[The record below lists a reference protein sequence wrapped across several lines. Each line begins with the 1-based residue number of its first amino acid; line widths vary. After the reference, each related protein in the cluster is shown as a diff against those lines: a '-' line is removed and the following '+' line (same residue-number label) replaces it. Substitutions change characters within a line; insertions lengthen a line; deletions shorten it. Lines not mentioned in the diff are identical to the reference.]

1 MGKVKH
7 IFLTLLLTV
16 LPGLAAAQSANMV
29 RGTVVDGDNEPIIG
43 ATVHEIDK
51 TNRVHSMTVT
61 DINGEFS
68 LQVKNP
74 ANKLKISFVGFTAQ
88 MLPIEPVMNVK
99 LEDSSTLAEVVV
111 TAQKVMNDGTMPI
124 PIREISGAM
133 QTINTKA
140 FEGVSVSSIDDALQG
155 RLAGLDIVNA
165 SGDLGSG
172 SAMRIRGSG
181 SINSNSTPLIVL
193 NDIPYESHVDGSF
206 DYANATSEQFANL
219 LSINPEDIE
228 EITVLKDGA
237 SAAIYGSRG
246 ANGVIMI
253 KTKRGVKGPPKVQYL
268 FKFSAHKQP
277 RGRKMLNGDD
287 YTMLM
292 KQAYFNPRQDVNA
305 ADIPEFN
312 YDPTF
317 SEYYEFNNNTDWVD
331 AVTQYGYTYDNTVNI
346 TGGGDKARYRVSVG
360 YLNQS
365 GTIIKQHLDR
375 ISSLMNLD
383 YQVSDRLRFST
394 EFSLTHSKNKQNY
407 KENWDSEGLL
417 DIAYRKMPNVS
428 IYRHDAQGNE
438 TDEFYN
444 IPITSQLDD
453 NQKNLVNPVALA
465 HKAKYDETSMRI
477 IPTLR
482 LNYEILD
489 PAKHRLRYTGYVQ
502 FDIEN
507 KKEDK
512 ILPREISSQ
521 PWTNWAINR
530 VYGREAESLNIQ
542 TKHDLLFVPKL
553 PEKHSL
559 LLYAAWELTTGNSQY
574 QEFRKYD
581 LPNGIHSPTAEGYA
595 DTQESIKSEW
605 RSMAYMGRIHYAF
618 DNRYI
623 LDATIRRDG
632 STRFGP
638 DNRWGTFPAVSVKWN
653 ISDEHWMDWSNDW
666 LNLLGIRLGYGKTGR
681 MPDYEYLHYSRYTGG
696 GNYIDI
702 STMKPST
709 IRLSNLKWE
718 TNTSYNFGVDL
729 NLFNYKYNLD
739 FNLFHEKNQ
748 DLLFKDF
755 TIPSSTGFGSLS
767 YINGGAMEKNGWE
780 LNFYTNN
787 LVKVGDWSFDVNFNL
802 ANYTSKITELL
813 PAIAEMNKGEF
824 NGQNGSYLS
833 RFQVGNAYGSVYG
846 FRYKGVYQYSDYNE
860 NGTSPV
866 VRDEAGNVV
875 RDANGNPLYMTFGYG
890 TANYR
895 FRGGDAIYEDVN
907 HDGTIDELDIVY
919 LGNCNPKFYGGFG
932 FTVRWKNLSVNAFFN
947 FRTGNKIVNY
957 ARMWSENMYTNNNQ
971 SIAVNW
977 RWRKEGD
984 LTDMPR
990 ALYQYGYNWL
1000 GSDRFVEDGSF
1011 LRFKYL
1017 TFNYEFPK
1025 TLCEK
1030 IKLSQI
1036 NTYLTLNNLCTW
1048 TKYSG
1053 VDPEISPNQYGIA
1066 EDRSNTPRSQYFTL
1080 GITVGF

>member
-16 LPGLAAAQSANMV
+16 LPALAAAQSANMV

-206 DYANATSEQFANL
+206 DYANATSKQFANL

-438 TDEFYN
+438 TDE
-444 IPITSQLDD
+444 S
-453 NQKNLVNPVALA
+453 
-465 HKAKYDETSMRI
+465 
-477 IPTLR
+477 
-482 LNYEILD
+482 
-489 PAKHRLRYTGYVQ
+489 
-502 FDIEN
+502 
-507 KKEDK
+507 
-512 ILPREISSQ
+512 
-521 PWTNWAINR
+521 
-530 VYGREAESLNIQ
+530 
-542 TKHDLLFVPKL
+542 
-553 PEKHSL
+553 
-559 LLYAAWELTTGNSQY
+559 
-574 QEFRKYD
+574 
-581 LPNGIHSPTAEGYA
+581 
-595 DTQESIKSEW
+595 
-605 RSMAYMGRIHYAF
+605 
-618 DNRYI
+618 
-623 LDATIRRDG
+623 
-632 STRFGP
+632 
-638 DNRWGTFPAVSVKWN
+638 
-653 ISDEHWMDWSNDW
+653 
-666 LNLLGIRLGYGKTGR
+666 
-681 MPDYEYLHYSRYTGG
+681 
-696 GNYIDI
+696 
-702 STMKPST
+702 ST
-709 IRLSNLKWE
+709 ISPSPR
-718 TNTSYNFGVDL
+718 
-729 NLFNYKYNLD
+729 
-739 FNLFHEKNQ
+739 
-748 DLLFKDF
+748 
-755 TIPSSTGFGSLS
+755 SST
-767 YINGGAMEKNGWE
+767 
-780 LNFYTNN
+780 T
-787 LVKVGDWSFDVNFNL
+787 
-802 ANYTSKITELL
+802 T
-813 PAIAEMNKGEF
+813 
-824 NGQNGSYLS
+824 
-833 RFQVGNAYGSVYG
+833 R
-846 FRYKGVYQYSDYNE
+846 
-860 NGTSPV
+860 
-866 VRDEAGNVV
+866 
-875 RDANGNPLYMTFGYG
+875 
-890 TANYR
+890 
-895 FRGGDAIYEDVN
+895 
-907 HDGTIDELDIVY
+907 
-919 LGNCNPKFYGGFG
+919 
-932 FTVRWKNLSVNAFFN
+932 
-947 FRTGNKIVNY
+947 RT
-957 ARMWSENMYTNNNQ
+957 W
-971 SIAVNW
+971 
-977 RWRKEGD
+977 
-984 LTDMPR
+984 
-990 ALYQYGYNWL
+990 
-1000 GSDRFVEDGSF
+1000 
-1011 LRFKYL
+1011 
-1017 TFNYEFPK
+1017 
-1025 TLCEK
+1025 
-1030 IKLSQI
+1030 
-1036 NTYLTLNNLCTW
+1036 
-1048 TKYSG
+1048 
-1053 VDPEISPNQYGIA
+1053 
-1066 EDRSNTPRSQYFTL
+1066 
-1080 GITVGF
+1080 

>member
-16 LPGLAAAQSANMV
+16 LPALAAAQSANMV

-574 QEFRKYD
+574 
-581 LPNGIHSPTAEGYA
+581 
-595 DTQESIKSEW
+595 
-605 RSMAYMGRIHYAF
+605 
-618 DNRYI
+618 
-623 LDATIRRDG
+623 
-632 STRFGP
+632 
-638 DNRWGTFPAVSVKWN
+638 
-653 ISDEHWMDWSNDW
+653 
-666 LNLLGIRLGYGKTGR
+666 
-681 MPDYEYLHYSRYTGG
+681 
-696 GNYIDI
+696 
-702 STMKPST
+702 
-709 IRLSNLKWE
+709 
-718 TNTSYNFGVDL
+718 
-729 NLFNYKYNLD
+729 
-739 FNLFHEKNQ
+739 
-748 DLLFKDF
+748 
-755 TIPSSTGFGSLS
+755 
-767 YINGGAMEKNGWE
+767 
-780 LNFYTNN
+780 
-787 LVKVGDWSFDVNFNL
+787 
-802 ANYTSKITELL
+802 
-813 PAIAEMNKGEF
+813 
-824 NGQNGSYLS
+824 
-833 RFQVGNAYGSVYG
+833 
-846 FRYKGVYQYSDYNE
+846 
-860 NGTSPV
+860 
-866 VRDEAGNVV
+866 
-875 RDANGNPLYMTFGYG
+875 
-890 TANYR
+890 
-895 FRGGDAIYEDVN
+895 
-907 HDGTIDELDIVY
+907 
-919 LGNCNPKFYGGFG
+919 
-932 FTVRWKNLSVNAFFN
+932 
-947 FRTGNKIVNY
+947 
-957 ARMWSENMYTNNNQ
+957 
-971 SIAVNW
+971 
-977 RWRKEGD
+977 
-984 LTDMPR
+984 
-990 ALYQYGYNWL
+990 
-1000 GSDRFVEDGSF
+1000 
-1011 LRFKYL
+1011 
-1017 TFNYEFPK
+1017 
-1025 TLCEK
+1025 
-1030 IKLSQI
+1030 
-1036 NTYLTLNNLCTW
+1036 
-1048 TKYSG
+1048 
-1053 VDPEISPNQYGIA
+1053 
-1066 EDRSNTPRSQYFTL
+1066 
-1080 GITVGF
+1080 

>member
-16 LPGLAAAQSANMV
+16 LPALAAAQSANMV

-365 GTIIKQHLDR
+365 GTIIKQHLD
-375 ISSLMNLD
+375 
-383 YQVSDRLRFST
+383 
-394 EFSLTHSKNKQNY
+394 
-407 KENWDSEGLL
+407 
-417 DIAYRKMPNVS
+417 
-428 IYRHDAQGNE
+428 
-438 TDEFYN
+438 
-444 IPITSQLDD
+444 
-453 NQKNLVNPVALA
+453 
-465 HKAKYDETSMRI
+465 
-477 IPTLR
+477 
-482 LNYEILD
+482 
-489 PAKHRLRYTGYVQ
+489 
-502 FDIEN
+502 
-507 KKEDK
+507 
-512 ILPREISSQ
+512 
-521 PWTNWAINR
+521 
-530 VYGREAESLNIQ
+530 
-542 TKHDLLFVPKL
+542 
-553 PEKHSL
+553 
-559 LLYAAWELTTGNSQY
+559 
-574 QEFRKYD
+574 
-581 LPNGIHSPTAEGYA
+581 
-595 DTQESIKSEW
+595 
-605 RSMAYMGRIHYAF
+605 
-618 DNRYI
+618 
-623 LDATIRRDG
+623 
-632 STRFGP
+632 
-638 DNRWGTFPAVSVKWN
+638 
-653 ISDEHWMDWSNDW
+653 
-666 LNLLGIRLGYGKTGR
+666 
-681 MPDYEYLHYSRYTGG
+681 
-696 GNYIDI
+696 
-702 STMKPST
+702 
-709 IRLSNLKWE
+709 
-718 TNTSYNFGVDL
+718 
-729 NLFNYKYNLD
+729 
-739 FNLFHEKNQ
+739 
-748 DLLFKDF
+748 
-755 TIPSSTGFGSLS
+755 
-767 YINGGAMEKNGWE
+767 
-780 LNFYTNN
+780 
-787 LVKVGDWSFDVNFNL
+787 
-802 ANYTSKITELL
+802 
-813 PAIAEMNKGEF
+813 
-824 NGQNGSYLS
+824 
-833 RFQVGNAYGSVYG
+833 
-846 FRYKGVYQYSDYNE
+846 
-860 NGTSPV
+860 
-866 VRDEAGNVV
+866 
-875 RDANGNPLYMTFGYG
+875 
-890 TANYR
+890 
-895 FRGGDAIYEDVN
+895 
-907 HDGTIDELDIVY
+907 
-919 LGNCNPKFYGGFG
+919 
-932 FTVRWKNLSVNAFFN
+932 
-947 FRTGNKIVNY
+947 
-957 ARMWSENMYTNNNQ
+957 
-971 SIAVNW
+971 
-977 RWRKEGD
+977 
-984 LTDMPR
+984 
-990 ALYQYGYNWL
+990 
-1000 GSDRFVEDGSF
+1000 
-1011 LRFKYL
+1011 
-1017 TFNYEFPK
+1017 
-1025 TLCEK
+1025 
-1030 IKLSQI
+1030 
-1036 NTYLTLNNLCTW
+1036 
-1048 TKYSG
+1048 
-1053 VDPEISPNQYGIA
+1053 
-1066 EDRSNTPRSQYFTL
+1066 
-1080 GITVGF
+1080 